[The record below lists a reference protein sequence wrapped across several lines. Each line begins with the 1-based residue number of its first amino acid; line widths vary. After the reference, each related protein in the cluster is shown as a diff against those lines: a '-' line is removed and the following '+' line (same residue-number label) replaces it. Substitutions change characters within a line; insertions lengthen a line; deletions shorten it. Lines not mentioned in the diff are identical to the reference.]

1 MLKKFVKILSSLL
14 IILILSLSLSGCK
27 NQQRSPNLNSDIVFT
42 KFSFNA
48 RKLGNINSAIES
60 WEVNSQL
67 HCSGLIFSDGN
78 TYLIDQKFTKS
89 GNETIDFPIGPRYN
103 CELSIK
109 SFNINKIDYFPQ
121 NKNSLFKIKRNNSNK
136 IFRKYVN
143 QKNYNDHKFITGKM
157 NPDIFSLYIFE
168 KANDTAL
175 FTSIYTAVF
184 NDIEIS
190 FTSLD
195 DPQYARIQIK
205 NNSRSENSIK
215 INEINLIALSDLS
228 LQQRSKNNN
237 DINYEGNYQCV
248 DNDAEDNYIISR
260 IKTLNSG
267 SRCALVFKANNS
279 TSTSRISIR
288 IDNILYNLNINF
300 KDNIWTAEINQ

>member
-1 MLKKFVKILSSLL
+1 MQKL
-14 IILILSLSLSGCK
+14 
-27 NQQRSPNLNSDIVFT
+27 
-42 KFSFNA
+42 FN
-48 RKLGNINSAIES
+48 KLELFLQASHYF
-60 WEVNSQL
+60 SQL
-67 HCSGLIFSDGN
+67 LTGI
-78 TYLIDQKFTKS
+78 IDQKFTKS

-136 IFRKYVN
+136 IFRNYVN
-143 QKNYNDHKFITGKM
+143 KNNYNDHKFITGKM
-157 NPDIFSLYIFE
+157 NPDIFSLHIFE

-215 INEINLIALSDLS
+215 I
-228 LQQRSKNNN
+228 R
-237 DINYEGNYQCV
+237 GCP
-248 DNDAEDNYIISR
+248 
-260 IKTLNSG
+260 T
-267 SRCALVFKANNS
+267 
-279 TSTSRISIR
+279 
-288 IDNILYNLNINF
+288 
-300 KDNIWTAEINQ
+300 